1 MRRLIYFLA
10 RFTAVIGGLVLMA
23 LVLMT
28 TASIEGRPSEDHILR
43 AALTDSLDSKPESK
57 NAALSPAIR

>member
-28 TASIEGRPSEDHILR
+28 TASIIGRTVNKCCIAPSFR
-43 AALTDSLDSKPESK
+43 RS
-57 NAALSPAIR
+57 